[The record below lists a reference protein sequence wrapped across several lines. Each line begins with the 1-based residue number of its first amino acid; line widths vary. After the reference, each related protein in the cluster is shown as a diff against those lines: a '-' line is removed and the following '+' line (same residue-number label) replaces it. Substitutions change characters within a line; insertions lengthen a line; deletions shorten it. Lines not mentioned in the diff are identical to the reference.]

1 MQTEKATINYIPK
14 QNYRSLYRN
23 MFREQ
28 KRYKNDDLETKLFE
42 SKETGMT
49 NAEYMAQKQ

>member
-1 MQTEKATINYIPK
+1 
-14 QNYRSLYRN
+14 

-49 NAEYMAQKQ
+49 NAEYMAQK